1 MLATS
6 DSPDVSFTRI
16 PSSKGIVEKRD
27 GALRFPNNLGTATH
41 PMGFNLLMK
50 PIVLGGAIFTAL
62 CIAAAFAYLTFEP
75 GPVQPVAPAAQKT
88 ESTKSAAAL
97 TSANDGEM
105 ARLKQENALLKQ
117 QLDNVRAELS
127 KKEHADAVLA
137 KKQKAGAEG
146 QQDGLTNE
154 ALDPNE
160 FWNDVKEAT
169 KKDGKEGKQKDRRDR
184 GTWEERA
191 QQFREGMD
199 QFYDDA
205 LAQGGPPE
213 VQERLEAL
221 RDYSHQMMDLRQQ
234 ARQATD
240 PAAQEALRQQTDDL
254 RQQMK
259 PLIKD
264 QQDYMLR
271 QAAQASGVTDQRTQ
285 NQLVNNVRDT
295 VKSPFFTMN
304 GGRGGRGTGGPPPA
318 PGQ

>member
-1 MLATS
+1 
-6 DSPDVSFTRI
+6 
-16 PSSKGIVEKRD
+16 
-27 GALRFPNNLGTATH
+27 
-41 PMGFNLLMK
+41 MK
-50 PIVLGGAIFTAL
+50 PIVLGATIFAAL
-62 CIAAAFAYLTFEP
+62 CIAAVFAYLTFEP
-75 GPVQPVAPAAQKT
+75 GPVQPVAPPAQKA
-88 ESTKSAAAL
+88 ESTKPTAAL
-97 TSANDGEM
+97 AATGDSEM

-137 KKQKAGAEG
+137 EKQKAGAEG

-154 ALDPNE
+154 ALDPKE
-160 FWNDVKEAT
+160 FWEEAKEAAS
-169 KKDGKEGKQKDRRDR
+169 KDEKDGKKKDRRDR
-184 GTWEERA
+184 GNWEERA

-234 ARQATD
+234 MRQASD
-240 PAAQEALRQQTDDL
+240 PAAQDALRQQSDDL

-271 QAAQASGVTDQRTQ
+271 QAAEASGVTDQRTQ
-285 NQLVNNVRDT
+285 NQLVNHVRDT
-295 VKSPFFTMN
+295 VKSPFFTMS
-304 GGRGGRGTGGPPPA
+304 GGRGGRGPGGPPPA